1 MMKDFFCE
9 TLELE
14 FRVSPEAFKRDV
26 FEAEAKNARRKEG
39 LRYGFACGS
48 QVSPDEQ
55 HAHLVADLRGTKHY
69 RFTVTYHSF
78 PGDTRD
84 LGPPYMEDCAS
95 WLHQFIKDDEV
106 KVTLTAI
113 YSFDQRFAPVVP
125 LPFPLVVG
133 NKQLAGSKVTGL
145 SLQLP
150 TKTGIRRAILERE
163 RDKDVTSIQIET
175 GLKVK
180 LGEVTIESLLADL
193 AIAVMALVSPVR
205 EETEAK

>member
-1 MMKDFFCE
+1 M
-9 TLELE
+9 
-14 FRVSPEAFKRDV
+14 
-26 FEAEAKNARRKEG
+26 
-39 LRYGFACGS
+39 
-48 QVSPDEQ
+48 
-55 HAHLVADLRGTKHY
+55 
-69 RFTVTYHSF
+69 
-78 PGDTRD
+78 
-84 LGPPYMEDCAS
+84 
-95 WLHQFIKDDEV
+95 
-106 KVTLTAI
+106 
-113 YSFDQRFAPVVP
+113 
-125 LPFPLVVG
+125 
-133 NKQLAGSKVTGL
+133 TGL